1 MERPGVEFARAP
13 DGAYLAYQAFGEG
26 PVDILWQDDVFSI
39 VDEWWEEPFGRAF
52 FEGMAEFARVILHDR
67 RGTGCSSREGGGARA
82 ASRPRQAGLG
92 HARGDGGRRR

>member
-39 VDEWWEEPFGRAF
+39 VDEWWEEPYGRAI
-52 FEGMAEFARVILHDR
+52 FEGMAAYLPRDRARSARHRVFEPR
-67 RGTGCSSREGGGARA
+67 RRTRE
-82 ASRPRQAGLG
+82 PRDQGLG
-92 HARGDGGRRR
+92 HARGDGGRGC